1 MRILDRSTLR
11 DVQFSHERTDY
22 GLLVTVTV
30 VVEPDSDD
38 EFDISDFDEAALS
51 DDAIETFLMS
61 AHADIE
67 HKIRA
72 YALPFK
78 RAWSKHYSVQPSHEQ
93 RFSLVVV

>member
-11 DVQFSHERTDY
+11 DVQFTHERTGY
-22 GLLVTVTV
+22 GILVTVTV

-38 EFDISDFDEAALS
+38 EFDISDFDATLS

-67 HKIRA
+67 QKIRA

-78 RAWSKHYSVQPSHEQ
+78 RAWSKQYNVQSAHEHK
-93 RFSLVVV
+93 FSLVLV